1 MAALSKHAI
10 LCIAAYALVR
20 RRRRRR
26 RNTQPQRVGRVW
38 IKPHIGRHD
47 EQGAYENLVEE
58 LRHDPAEFEKFHRV
72 NPATFDFLLAKVD
85 GVISSVYRASI
96 SAVSGSAMRH
106 GNISLWL
113 VCGRTV
119 DATDVFDPHTPCN
132 SCWTDSEIFHC
143 DWSVAGRLMRQM
155 SLTRTHHATVVGP
168 IRFSNRS
175 NNCRVCKINGRQL
188 SLVRTHHAT
197 IVFSSSLRP
206 TDDKNRMV
214 CAGLKPCSHRGVYPT

>member
-26 RNTQPQRVGRVW
+26 HNAQPQRVGRVW

-72 NPATFDFLLAKVD
+72 NPATFDFLLAKV
-85 GVISSVYRASI
+85 V
-96 SAVSGSAMRH
+96 
-106 GNISLWL
+106 L
-113 VCGRTV
+113 
-119 DATDVFDPHTPCN
+119 
-132 SCWTDSEIFHC
+132 HC

-175 NNCRVCKINGRQL
+175 NNCRVCKINGRRS

-206 TDDKNRMV
+206 TEDKNRMV
-214 CAGLKPCSHRGVYPT
+214 CAGLNLWYQYDGCYQTHIS

>member
-10 LCIAAYALVR
+10 LCIAAYALVL

-26 RNTQPQRVGRVW
+26 RNGQPQRVGRVW
-38 IKPHIGRHD
+38 LKPHIGRHD
-47 EQGAYENLVEE
+47 EQGAYENLVEDQ
-58 LRHDPAEFEKFHRV
+58 RHDPAEFEKFHRV

-85 GVISSVYRASI
+85 GVISRQNTTYRASI
-96 SAVSGSAMRH
+96 SAAERLCVTEML
-106 GNISLWL
+106 N
-113 VCGRTV
+113 
-119 DATDVFDPHTPCN
+119 
-132 SCWTDSEIFHC
+132 C

-175 NNCRVCKINGRQL
+175 NNCRVCKINGRRS

-197 IVFSSSLRP
+197 IVFSLSLRP
-206 TDDKNRMV
+206 TEDKNRMV
-214 CAGLKPCSHRGVYPT
+214 TTIVE

>member
-1 MAALSKHAI
+1 M
-10 LCIAAYALVR
+10 
-20 RRRRRR
+20 
-26 RNTQPQRVGRVW
+26 
-38 IKPHIGRHD
+38 
-47 EQGAYENLVEE
+47 
-58 LRHDPAEFEKFHRV
+58 
-72 NPATFDFLLAKVD
+72 
-85 GVISSVYRASI
+85 
-96 SAVSGSAMRH
+96 
-106 GNISLWL
+106 
-113 VCGRTV
+113 
-119 DATDVFDPHTPCN
+119 
-132 SCWTDSEIFHC
+132 FHC

-214 CAGLKPCSHRGVYPT
+214 CAGLYISTTVYSQLLIYTAESLATRASMERTKMLNLRNGIIPLVMCQCQFLVNVVWITIYQVMPAHNWLTRLVTC